1 MPRKESA
8 TKRSLFSE
16 LMAGVAAMREH
27 REGRLTLRTQGA
39 KRMRLPELAPFRR
52 RADSSR

>member
-16 LMAGVAAMREH
+16 LTAGVAAMREH